1 MTAPTTPA
9 TPTDLA
15 ERFEHEARRLLEEFD
30 VPGVSLGLLTPDGDH
45 VVTLGVTSLE
55 NPLPVTADTIF
66 QIGST
71 TKTLTSLTL
80 SVLEAQGKLSRDD
93 LIRTHLPDFRLKDES
108 VAAELTILDTL
119 THQGGFQG
127 DLFEDTGDGDDA
139 LAKVLDLLADAP
151 QVVPLRGHWSYN
163 NAGFYIAGR
172 VIEVVTGMTWEAAV
186 TELVLKPLGMTKT
199 LFFPNEIMTHRF
211 AAGHNKIGEEFVV
224 QRPWQMVRS
233 AGPAGSTCSSTVN
246 DMARYAHYIM
256 SGTVPSPQE
265 DTGAGA
271 EDASG
276 DTTEAGTEAGAATL
290 TTLDRTR
297 LWAPVRSIG
306 IALNGFPGDQ
316 GQIGQSWFIDQYD
329 DATILSHGGTT
340 VGHQSDFWLSPDRKV
355 AFIALTNGS
364 NGHAYN
370 RRLSEWVKREVLGLT
385 APDTA
390 DHQPSEAELHELAG
404 TYLVVGQPLKM
415 EAEVRGGVL
424 TLLIP
429 DTAAGGTKDA
439 ALRFIAPD
447 RAIISGGD
455 MDGYAIDF
463 LRDDTGQVEFL
474 KVVVRLYPRQRDEA
488 PATAQPLPALE
499 EA

>member
-1 MTAPTTPA
+1 MTALTTPA
-9 TPTDLA
+9 THTDLA
-15 ERFEHEARRLLEEFD
+15 ERFEHEARRLLEEFRI
-30 VPGVSLGLLTPDGDH
+30 PGVTLGLLTPDGDH
-45 VVTLGVTSLE
+45 IVNLGVTSLE
-55 NPLPVTADTIF
+55 NPLPITADTIF
-66 QIGST
+66 QIGSN
-71 TKTLTSLTL
+71 TKTLTSLTI

-93 LIRTHLPDFRLKDES
+93 LVRTYLPDFRLSDES

-139 LAKVLDLLADAP
+139 LAKVLDLLAEAP

-163 NAGFYIAGR
+163 NAGFYVAGR
-172 VIEVVTGMTWEAAV
+172 VIEVVTGLTWEAAV

-211 AAGHNKIGEEFVV
+211 AAGHNKIEEEFVV

-233 AGPAGSTCSSTVN
+233 AGPAGSTCSSTAN

-256 SGTVPSPQE
+256 SGTVPTVQTDT
-265 DTGAGA
+265 DTGETTTEVGA
-271 EDASG
+271 ASG
-276 DTTEAGTEAGAATL
+276 VTSLA
-290 TTLDRTR
+290 TLDRSR
-297 LWAPVRSIG
+297 LWAPVRPIG

-329 DATILSHGGTT
+329 AAVILSHGGTT
-340 VGHQSDFWLSPDRKV
+340 MGHQSDFWLSPDRKV
-355 AFIALTNGS
+355 AFIAMTNAS

-385 APDTA
+385 APDIA
-390 DHQPSEAELHELAG
+390 DHQPSEAELQELAG

-447 RAIISGGD
+447 RAIITGGD

-463 LRDDTGQVEFL
+463 LRDEAGQVEFL
-474 KVVVRLYPRQRDEA
+474 KVVVRLYPRQRDDV
-488 PATAQPLPALE
+488 TAQPLPALE
-499 EA
+499 EV